1 MNIAVTAKGGVG
13 KTIVSGTLA
22 RSFAAAGHDVLAI
35 DHDADSNLAISLGM
49 SRDDEIP
56 SVPADLVERVDPPD
70 GDASWELA
78 KPTSRVI
85 DEYGVRAPDGVR
97 LLRSR
102 TVEADDES
110 FVMGHVAVTEIL
122 SDADERADEED
133 TAREETRE
141 DVTIVDMPAGL
152 EYFGVINHVDVMLVV
167 VDPTTTALET
177 LRTMDLYA
185 RHELDVS
192 DVRVVANNV
201 QSDRDLA
208 FIEEF
213 CADHE
218 TDIDIVAVVPHD
230 EAIRRAEFDGVAPI
244 DHDPSCPGVSA
255 IRGLAADLDRTDGS
269 AGALGGSGAR

>member
-22 RSFAAAGHDVLAI
+22 RAFAQAGHEVLAI
-35 DHDADSNLAISLGM
+35 DHDADSNLAISIGLP
-49 SRDDEIP
+49 RDEEIP
-56 SVPADLVERVDPPD
+56 AVPADLVERVDPPE
-70 GDASWELA
+70 GDPSWELA
-78 KPTSRVI
+78 KPTSEVI
-85 DEYGVRAPDGVR
+85 EEYGVHAPDGVT

-122 SDADERADEED
+122 SEAAEGPPAED
-133 TAREETRE
+133 TSREETRE
-141 DVTIVDMPAGL
+141 HVTIVDMPAGL

-167 VDPTTTALET
+167 VAPATTALET

-192 DVRVVANNV
+192 DVRVVANDV
-201 QSDRDLA
+201 RSDRDLA
-208 FIEEF
+208 FVEAF

-218 TDIDIVAVVPHD
+218 FDLDVVAVVPHD
-230 EAIRRAEFDGVAPI
+230 EAIRRAEFEGVAPI
-244 DHDPSCPGVSA
+244 DYDESSTGVSA
-255 IRGLAADLDRTDGS
+255 IRSLAGDLVEPPEAPGDSDTT
-269 AGALGGSGAR
+269 AGR